1 MMNMKNRLTFL
12 SVFLMLVLAL
22 LPASAFAADTSL
34 CPERTL
40 SASGNGEIKVI
51 PDIAVINVGVM
62 TENINVQVA
71 QTENAQIMDRLITVL
86 TGAGIAREDIQ
97 TSGYTIYP
105 VYDDTS
111 PLRSKIKYYQVTNT
125 VQITIRDLNRAGEFV
140 DLAVANGAN
149 QVNSISFMLSEEK
162 EQALRAEVLTQAV
175 KNAKADADTVALAT
189 GTTITGVQ
197 SITVG
202 AVYAPVVYDN
212 RYMSS
217 GEMKTAAAPTPIEPG
232 QISITA
238 QVSIAYLIQ

>member
-1 MMNMKNRLTFL
+1 MNMKNRFAFFCM
-12 SVFLMLVLAL
+12 VFMLVLAT
-22 LPASAFAADTSL
+22 LPVSAIAADTSL

-51 PDIAVINVGVM
+51 PDIALINVGVM
-62 TENINVQVA
+62 TENRDVQAA
-71 QTENAQIMDRLITVL
+71 QTENAQIMDRLITSLMV
-86 TGAGIAREDIQ
+86 AGIAREDIQ
-97 TSGYTIYP
+97 TSGYSIYP

-111 PLRSKIKYYQVTNT
+111 PLGQKIKYYQVTNS
-125 VQITIRDLNRAGEFV
+125 VQITIRDLTRAGKIV

-162 EQALRAEVLTQAV
+162 EQATRAEALTMAV
-175 KNAKADADTVALAT
+175 KNARADADTVALAT

-197 SITVG
+197 SITIG
-202 AVYAPVVYDN
+202 SVYVPIVYDN

-217 GEMKTAAAPTPIEPG
+217 GEVKTTTAPTPIEPG